1 MIFWSTR
8 GRSDGFCWP
17 HFKRAII
24 FLEWLQ
30 NKQFSNIQDSFKNW
44 APGLLAALK
53 AGGKSCSGADGNSPH
68 ITSGEEVLN
77 AIKSLSGGRSWS
89 LLSGSSGHLISGQK
103 VAPAPS
109 GISGHQ
115 EACIFSSKSLWNSTC
130 HCRLKQY
137 SLNPFKSMIV
147 VTFRNNHQW
156 YVICHIRVMHG
167 YCTCKTSSFFWL
179 QTERLLRLGRWS
191 FDWARLKIW
200 CKGDCCCRRWVRWQI
215 LHFVF
220 PPETQRFMK
229 WYSSTIYTC
238 FIVFVIF
245 LEGPRLRK
253 LADIHLIAEIL
264 HHQTHWQGI
273 TSVESTAPRG
283 KKNLQPSPGSVLS
296 LSCCRLSSL
305 NMERRLMRFCRL
317 GDIAS
322 PSMPPLRT
330 STTSLSSSG
339 CSIAGSSAAKLGD
352 AGATVGGRLST
363 TISWGRSSS
372 TLIKG
377 IFTSLWGRSASK
389 SFHNNFSASSSSSTI
404 SSTDNGVVEGVP
416 SSFPRIIEASKT
428 RKAWRLLQS
437 SLCLLSQQE
446 TTTFS

>member
-147 VTFRNNHQW
+147 VTVCNNHQC

-179 QTERLLRLGRWS
+179 HFLFEVYGQKADRSFCVLQTERLLRLGRWS
-191 FDWARLKIW
+191 FFDWARQLKIW
-200 CKGDCCCRRWVRWQI
+200 CKGDCSCWRRWVRWQI
-215 LHFVF
+215 FHFVF
-220 PPETQRFMK
+220 PPETKRFMK

-253 LADIHLIAEIL
+253 LAHIHLIAEIL

-273 TSVESTAPRG
+273 TSWVHCPMRQKEPSTITRF
-283 KKNLQPSPGSVLS
+283 SPVSLVLS
-296 LSCCRLSSL
+296 PLIPQHGEAFDEILSSGWHRFTLHATTAHL
-305 NMERRLMRFCRL
+305 NHFIELIRLQYRRLFYSETGWCWRN
-317 GDIAS
+317 
-322 PSMPPLRT
+322 
-330 STTSLSSSG
+330 
-339 CSIAGSSAAKLGD
+339 
-352 AGATVGGRLST
+352 GGRKALYHNFMRTVIVHSYQ
-363 TISWGRSSS
+363 GH
-372 TLIKG
+372 
-377 IFTSLWGRSASK
+377 
-389 SFHNNFSASSSSSTI
+389 FHVT
-404 SSTDNGVVEGVP
+404 V
-416 SSFPRIIEASKT
+416 R
-428 RKAWRLLQS
+428 
-437 SLCLLSQQE
+437 
-446 TTTFS
+446 TFSFKEFP

>member
-77 AIKSLSGGRSWS
+77 AIKSWSGGRSWS

-147 VTFRNNHQW
+147 VTFCNNHQW

-179 QTERLLRLGRWS
+179 KKLTGHS
-191 FDWARLKIW
+191 A
-200 CKGDCCCRRWVRWQI
+200 CKPRDCWGLAVGA
-215 LHFVF
+215 
-220 PPETQRFMK
+220 
-229 WYSSTIYTC
+229 SST
-238 FIVFVIF
+238 
-245 LEGPRLRK
+245 GPGNWRSGAK
-253 LADIHLIAEIL
+253 GAAV
-264 HHQTHWQGI
+264 GAGG
-273 TSVESTAPRG
+273 SGG
-283 KKNLQPSPGSVLS
+283 K
-296 LSCCRLSSL
+296 
-305 NMERRLMRFCRL
+305 
-317 GDIAS
+317 
-322 PSMPPLRT
+322 
-330 STTSLSSSG
+330 
-339 CSIAGSSAAKLGD
+339 
-352 AGATVGGRLST
+352 
-363 TISWGRSSS
+363 SS
-372 TLIKG
+372 TL
-377 IFTSLWGRSASK
+377 FSLLKHSVSW
-389 SFHNNFSASSSSSTI
+389 NDT
-404 SSTDNGVVEGVP
+404 P
-416 SSFPRIIEASKT
+416 
-428 RKAWRLLQS
+428 LQS
-437 SLCLLSQQE
+437 THVSLFLSF
-446 TTTFS
+446 FSKAQG

>member
-1 MIFWSTR
+1 
-8 GRSDGFCWP
+8 
-17 HFKRAII
+17 
-24 FLEWLQ
+24 
-30 NKQFSNIQDSFKNW
+30 
-44 APGLLAALK
+44 
-53 AGGKSCSGADGNSPH
+53 
-68 ITSGEEVLN
+68 
-77 AIKSLSGGRSWS
+77 
-89 LLSGSSGHLISGQK
+89 
-103 VAPAPS
+103 
-109 GISGHQ
+109 
-115 EACIFSSKSLWNSTC
+115 
-130 HCRLKQY
+130 
-137 SLNPFKSMIV
+137 
-147 VTFRNNHQW
+147 
-156 YVICHIRVMHG
+156 MHG
-167 YCTCKTSSFFWL
+167 YCTCKTSIVFLAPLFRLKFLGQKADRSFCVL
-179 QTERLLRLGRWS
+179 QTERLLRLGCWS
-191 FDWARLKIW
+191 FDWARQLKIW
-200 CKGDCCCRRWVRWQI
+200 CKGDCCWRRWVRWQI
-215 LHFVF
+215 FHFVF

-229 WYSSTIYTC
+229 WYSSTILHM
-238 FIVFVIF
+238 FHWVFVIF
-245 LEGPRLRK
+245 SRRTKVKETCWHPPDCRNPTSSNPLTRN
-253 LADIHLIAEIL
+253 HIL
-264 HHQTHWQGI
+264 SPLPYEAKRIFNHH
-273 TSVESTAPRG
+273 
-283 KKNLQPSPGSVLS
+283 PGSVLS

-322 PSMPPLRT
+322 PSMPPRT

-339 CSIAGSSAAKLGD
+339 CSIAGSSTAKLGD